1 MLLSCSM
8 VFCTN
13 DAPNS
18 PEGGQENVL
27 SATDW
32 TESNC
37 IGVCPIDKENG
48 NTWL

>member
-27 SATDW
+27 SALTGQ
-32 TESNC
+32 SNC